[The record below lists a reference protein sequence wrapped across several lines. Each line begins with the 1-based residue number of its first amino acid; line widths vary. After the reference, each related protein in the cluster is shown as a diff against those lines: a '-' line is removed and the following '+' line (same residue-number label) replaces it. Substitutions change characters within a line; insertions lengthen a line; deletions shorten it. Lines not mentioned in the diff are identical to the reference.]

1 MVLSINTAN
10 RQYALEIKD
19 IRITEQIKSLV
30 LVAKSNIQKDVSRDA
45 IQNVSQLQQNDKIS
59 KLTELSTMYQQGLIQ
74 RDEFESLKK
83 ELLGNK
89 Q

>member
-1 MVLSINTAN
+1 MIQI
-10 RQYALEIKD
+10 QYK
-19 IRITEQIKSLV
+19 V
-30 LVAKSNIQKDVSRDA
+30 
-45 IQNVSQLQQNDKIS
+45 QNDKIS